1 MVSSIQYGGKITDD
15 LDRRLFDVYASKWIS
30 ADIEK
35 DSFTFNPPTLIGQI
49 EGNFSYKVPL
59 QYDHAIYARYCS
71 SFPEVDSP
79 EISGLH
85 PNADLTFRVKE
96 SQKMMK
102 SLLANTST
110 SDSSTSSTSSGDD
123 VEQPASPDEIVHA
136 MAGEMLTQVPEDYNA
151 DKTSMQIKVLGGME
165 MPLNIFLYQEIQVL
179 QFVIE
184 QVRNNLKNVQQAI
197 DGEIVMTN
205 ELASTTGDIFNAKVP
220 YLWMYHATG
229 NEQSWI
235 NSTMGLWMSNFADR
249 DGQIRHWLNNDRPP
263 HFSFRG
269 FFNPQGFLTAM
280 KQEVTRKHRAD
291 GWALDDVIY
300 HTEVTEYEKIE
311 SVSKGPREGIYA
323 SGLFIDGAA
332 WSKPTSSLVESEPK
346 KLFAPLPVLYV
357 TGTTKQLRR
366 EHIKSGAYGP
376 NGPYECPLYKYP
388 VRTDRFFIGMV
399 SLSSRAQP
407 AGASGVGST
416 ARDAPKKEHWILRG
430 VALTCS
436 TDFE

>member
-1 MVSSIQYGGKITDD
+1 M
-15 LDRRLFDVYASKWIS
+15 LPNIS
-30 ADIEK
+30 
-35 DSFTFNPPTLIGQI
+35 LW
-49 EGNFSYKVPL
+49 
-59 QYDHAIYARYCS
+59 
-71 SFPEVDSP
+71 
-79 EISGLH
+79 
-85 PNADLTFRVKE
+85 
-96 SQKMMK
+96 
-102 SLLANTST
+102 
-110 SDSSTSSTSSGDD
+110 
-123 VEQPASPDEIVHA
+123 
-136 MAGEMLTQVPEDYNA
+136 
-151 DKTSMQIKVLGGME
+151 
-165 MPLNIFLYQEIQVL
+165 
-179 QFVIE
+179 
-184 QVRNNLKNVQQAI
+184 
-197 DGEIVMTN
+197 
-205 ELASTTGDIFNAKVP
+205 FNALQARWEQWNSWLQNGRPKSF
-220 YLWMYHATG
+220 WMTG
-229 NEQSWI
+229 
-235 NSTMGLWMSNFADR
+235 FY
-249 DGQIRHWLNNDRPP
+249 
-263 HFSFRG
+263 
-269 FFNPQGFLTAM
+269 NPQGFLTAM

-399 SLSSRAQP
+399 SLASRAQP
-407 AGASGVGST
+407 AGASGIGST

>member
-1 MVSSIQYGGKITDD
+1 
-15 LDRRLFDVYASKWIS
+15 
-30 ADIEK
+30 
-35 DSFTFNPPTLIGQI
+35 
-49 EGNFSYKVPL
+49 
-59 QYDHAIYARYCS
+59 
-71 SFPEVDSP
+71 
-79 EISGLH
+79 
-85 PNADLTFRVKE
+85 
-96 SQKMMK
+96 
-102 SLLANTST
+102 
-110 SDSSTSSTSSGDD
+110 
-123 VEQPASPDEIVHA
+123 
-136 MAGEMLTQVPEDYNA
+136 MLTQVPEDYNA

-249 DGQIRHWLNNDRPP
+249 DGQIRHWLNSDRPP

-399 SLSSRAQP
+399 SLASRAQP
-407 AGASGVGST
+407 AGASGIGST